1 MRTDQTILAATGLL
15 LLVGGLFHVGVWL
28 HLGGPLEGP
37 ISWRKP
43 ILFCFASGVTSISLA
58 WLAGKLQATRWDNW
72 LALIFGLA
80 LLTEVGLICL
90 QQWRG
95 VPSHFN
101 RSTSFDANVL
111 AWIKGLVLVV
121 TLVIAVMT
129 VRSFG
134 TLQVT
139 RDMALAARSGLLLL
153 LMSCLLG
160 FVSELHG
167 EGQIVLGKP
176 PDTYGDAGVMKF
188 AHGMPM
194 HAIQILP
201 LIAFG
206 LSLLGLKEGQ
216 RYKSVLSACIGF
228 SGLTAYAAIQ
238 TFSGRSRFDTTTS
251 SAMWLIA
258 SACLLA
264 VPFLTAAMT
273 AFRSISRTGRSS

>member
-1 MRTDQTILAATGLL
+1 VRTDRTILAATGFL
-15 LLVGGLFHVGVWL
+15 LLVGGIFHVGVWL
-28 HLGGPLEGP
+28 HVGGPLEGP

-80 LLTEVGLICL
+80 LLAEVGLICL

-101 RSTSFDANVL
+101 RSTSFDAAVL
-111 AWIKGLVLVV
+111 TWIKGLVLVV

-134 TLQVT
+134 ALQMT
-139 RDMALAARSGLLLL
+139 RDLALATRSGMALLLI
-153 LMSCLLG
+153 SCLLG

-167 EGQIVLGKP
+167 ERQLLQDKSPYI
-176 PDTYGDAGVMKF
+176 YGDAGVMKF

-194 HAIQILP
+194 HAIQVLP

-206 LSLLGLKEGQ
+206 LSLVGLDEYR
-216 RYKSVLSACIGF
+216 RYKSVLSASIGF
-228 SGLTAYAAIQ
+228 WGLAAYAAIQ
-238 TFSGRSRFDTTTS
+238 TFSGRSRFDMTAF
-251 SAMWLIA
+251 SAIVLIM
-258 SACLLA
+258 SACMLA

-273 AFRSISRTGRSS
+273 AFRRPSRTGRTS

>member
-1 MRTDQTILAATGLL
+1 MRTDQTILAATGFLL
-15 LLVGGLFHVGVWL
+15 LLGGIYHVGVWL
-28 HLGGPLEGP
+28 YLGGPLEGP

-43 ILFCFASGVTSISLA
+43 ILFCLASGVTAISLA
-58 WLAGKLQATRWDNW
+58 WLLGTLKETRWDNW

-80 LLTEVGLICL
+80 LLAEVGLICL

-101 RSTSFDANVL
+101 RSTPFDATVL
-111 AWIKGLVLVV
+111 SWIKALVLVV

-134 TLQVT
+134 AIQAS
-139 RDMALAARSGLLLL
+139 RDVALAARIGMALLLI
-153 LMSCLLG
+153 SCLLG

-167 EGQIVLGKP
+167 ERQHLQGKP
-176 PDTYGDAGVMKF
+176 PHIYGNAGVMKF

-194 HAIQILP
+194 HAIQVLP

-206 LSLLGLKEGQ
+206 LSLLGLGEDR
-216 RYKSVLSACIGF
+216 RYKRVLSACIGSCGF
-228 SGLTAYAAIQ
+228 AAFAAIQ
-238 TFSGRSRFDTTTS
+238 TFSGRSRFDTTAF
-251 SAMWLIA
+251 SAVLLTV

-273 AFRSISRTGRSS
+273 TFRRTSRAGRT

>member
-1 MRTDQTILAATGLL
+1 MRTDRTILAATGFL
-15 LLVGGLFHVGVWL
+15 LLVGGIFHVGVWL
-28 HLGGPLEGP
+28 YLGGPLEGP

-58 WLAGKLQATRWDNW
+58 WLAGKLQVTRWDNW
-72 LALIFGLA
+72 LALIFSLA
-80 LLTEVGLICL
+80 LLAEVGLICL

-134 TLQVT
+134 AIQMT
-139 RDMALAARSGLLLL
+139 RHVALAARSGMALLLI
-153 LMSCLLG
+153 SCLLG
-160 FVSELHG
+160 FAAELHG
-167 EGQIVLGKP
+167 ERQLVLGKP
-176 PDTYGDAGVMKF
+176 PGNYGDAGVMKF

-194 HAIQILP
+194 HAIQVLP
-201 LIAFG
+201 LLAFG
-206 LSLLGLKEGQ
+206 LSLARLDEDQ
-216 RYKSVLSACIGF
+216 RCKSVLSACIGF
-228 SGLTAYAAIQ
+228 WGLTIYAAIQ
-238 TFSGRSRFDTTTS
+238 TFSGRPRFDMTAF
-251 SAMWLIA
+251 SAMLLTA

-273 AFRSISRTGRSS
+273 AFWPMSRTGRDS

>member
-1 MRTDQTILAATGLL
+1 VRSDQTILTVTGFL
-15 LLVGGLFHVGVWL
+15 LLVGGVFHVGVWL
-28 HLGGPLEGP
+28 CLGGPLEGP

-80 LLTEVGLICL
+80 LLAEVGLICL

-101 RSTSFDANVL
+101 HSTSFDANVL

-129 VRSFG
+129 VRGFG
-134 TLQVT
+134 PLQMT
-139 RDMALAARSGLLLL
+139 RDVALAARAGMVLLLI
-153 LMSCLLG
+153 SCLLG

-167 EGQIVLGKP
+167 ERQLLQDKS
-176 PDTYGDAGVMKF
+176 PDIYGDAGVMKF

-194 HAIQILP
+194 HAIQVLP

-206 LSLLGLKEGQ
+206 LSLVGLDENQ
-216 RYKSVLSACIGF
+216 RYKSVLSASIGF
-228 SGLTAYAAIQ
+228 WGLAAYAAIQ
-238 TFSGRSRFDTTTS
+238 TFSGRSRFDMTAF
-251 SAMWLIA
+251 SAIVLIM
-258 SACLLA
+258 SACMLA
-264 VPFLTAAMT
+264 VPFLAAAMT
-273 AFRSISRTGRSS
+273 